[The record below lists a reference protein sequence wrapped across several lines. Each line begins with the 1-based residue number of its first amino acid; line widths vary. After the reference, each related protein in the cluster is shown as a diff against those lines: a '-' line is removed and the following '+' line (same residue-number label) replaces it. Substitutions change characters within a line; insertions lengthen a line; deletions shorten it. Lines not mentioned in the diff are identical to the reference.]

1 LLSQGRRAAGGGGVD
16 GGGEVDE
23 GSREGGEDGSDEEGI
38 EEAMEAGEGEAR
50 CEKASIPAKL
60 FSRTCPASS
69 SSGRSVSRYTMA
81 NARRMTKA
89 TATLAKLGM
98 KGEMDVGR
106 EGGRERESD
115 RDGSV
120 SG

>member
-1 LLSQGRRAAGGGGVD
+1 VD
-16 GGGEVDE
+16 GGGEVEE
-23 GSREGGEDGSDEEGI
+23 GSREGGEDGSEEEGI

-50 CEKASIPAKL
+50 GEKASSPEKL

-81 NARRMTKA
+81 NARRMTEA

-98 KGEMDVGR
+98 KGEMEGEMEGGR